1 MPPVALAMARL
12 AGCLSMRCSSD
23 LSLGFASLA
32 FAVSRGNHEARCT
45 CRRRIQ
51 QVKTGMMP
59 VRYFRT
65 GGYKLLVN
73 EPACGIILSYGHF
86 AANNKSG
93 ALVFFAGVVARFGD

>member
-1 MPPVALAMARL
+1 
-12 AGCLSMRCSSD
+12 MRCSSD
-23 LSLGFASLA
+23 LSLGFTSLA
-32 FAVSRGNHEARCT
+32 LVSLALAVSRGTHEARCT

-73 EPACGIILSYGHF
+73 EPACGIILFHGYF
-86 AANNKSG
+86 AADNKSG

>member
-1 MPPVALAMARL
+1 MARL

-23 LSLGFASLA
+23 LSLGFTSLA
-32 FAVSRGNHEARCT
+32 LVSLVYAVSRETHEARCT

-65 GGYKLLVN
+65 EGYKLLVN
-73 EPACGIILSYGHF
+73 EPACGIILLDGHF
-86 AANNKSG
+86 AANNKSS
-93 ALVFFAGVVARFGD
+93 ALVFFASAVALFGD